1 MARLYVRPMG
11 LLWGEDADDA
21 VEAGEAGRIAG
32 GLAAFTMA
40 EIIRREGREISRER
54 CGFRDIAHRKDQA
67 LRQRLERVQRPRRE
81 IAGLSMSAPLI
92 MGIVN
97 VTPDSFSDGGE
108 CARPEEAIA
117 QGLRLAS
124 EGARIIDIGG
134 ESTRPGSVGVSLA
147 EERLRVLPVV
157 KALAGDDHLVS
168 IDTRKATIM
177 REAALAGAAMINDVS
192 ALRFDSEAALA
203 AAQLKLPVCLMHAR
217 GEPKTMQENPQYE
230 DVVLDVFDALEALI
244 DSAEAAGVERDLI
257 LADPG
262 IGFGKTFLHNLEILQ
277 SLGIYHGLGVPLVFG
292 ASRKSFIGALT
303 GEKAGAERAAGS
315 VGAALAAAA
324 QGAQVLRVHD
334 VKATAQALSV
344 WRAGVAPS
352 HSGL

>member
-1 MARLYVRPMG
+1 MARLYVRPLG

-32 GLAAFTMA
+32 GLAAFTTA
-40 EIIRREGREISRER
+40 EVIGREGAKITRQR
-54 CGFRDIAHRKDQA
+54 CGFRELAQRKEEA
-67 LRQRLERVQRPRRE
+67 LRERLELVQMPRKE
-81 IAGLSMSAPLI
+81 IAGFSMSSPVI

-108 CARPEEAIA
+108 SASPQEAIA
-117 QGLRLAS
+117 HGRRLAR

-134 ESTRPGSVGVSLA
+134 ESTRPGSEGVTAA
-147 EERLRVLPVV
+147 EERARVLPVV
-157 KALAGDDHLVS
+157 KSLTEEGHLVS
-168 IDTRKATIM
+168 IDTRKASIM
-177 REAALAGAAMINDVS
+177 REAARAGAAMINDVS
-192 ALRFDSEAALA
+192 ALQFDGDAAA
-203 AAQLKLPVCLMHAR
+203 TAAQLKLPVCLMHAR
-217 GEPKTMQENPQYE
+217 GTPKTMQENPQYE
-230 DVVLDVFDALEALI
+230 DVVLDVFDALETLI
-244 DSAEAAGVERDLI
+244 ERAQTAGVERRLI

-262 IGFGKTFLHNLEILQ
+262 IGFGKTFRHNLEILR
-277 SLGIYHGLGVPLVFG
+277 SLAIYHGLGVPLVFG

-303 GEKAGAERAAGS
+303 GEKAGSERAAGS

-344 WRAGVAPS
+344 WHAAVAPA

>member
-1 MARLYVRPMG
+1 MARLYVRPLG

-32 GLAAFTMA
+32 GLAAFTIA
-40 EIIRREGREISRER
+40 EIIRRESGKISRER
-54 CGFRDIAHRKDQA
+54 CGFRELGHRTEED
-67 LRQRLERVQRPRRE
+67 LRQRLELVQSPRRE
-81 IAGLSMSAPLI
+81 IAGLSTKAPLI

-108 CARPEEAIA
+108 CAKPEEAIA
-117 QGLRLAS
+117 QGRRLAR

-134 ESTRPGSVGVSLA
+134 ESTRPGSEGVSLA
-147 EERLRVLPVV
+147 EERARVLPVV
-157 KALAGDDHLVS
+157 KALAEEGHMVS

-177 REAALAGAAMINDVS
+177 REAAGAGAVMINDVS
-192 ALRFDSEAALA
+192 ALQFDIEAQAT
-203 AAQLKLPVCLMHAR
+203 AAQLKLPVCLMHAL
-217 GEPKTMQENPQYE
+217 GSPKTMQENPQYE
-230 DVVLDVFDALEALI
+230 DVVLDVFDALERLI
-244 DSAEAAGVERDLI
+244 EGAAAAGVERRLI

-262 IGFGKTFLHNLEILQ
+262 IGFGKTFRHNLEILR

-334 VKATAQALSV
+334 VKSTQQALSV
-344 WRAGVAPS
+344 WNAAVAPA

>member
-1 MARLYVRPMG
+1 MARLYVRPLG

-40 EIIRREGREISRER
+40 EIISREGTTITRER
-54 CGFRDIAHRKDQA
+54 CGFRALARPTEPE
-67 LRQRLERVQRPRRE
+67 LRQRLELVQTPRRD
-81 IAGLSMSAPLI
+81 IAGLSMSSPLI

-108 CARPEEAIA
+108 CASPEEAIA
-117 QGLRLAS
+117 HGRRLAR

-134 ESTRPGSVGVSLA
+134 ESTRPGSEGVPAA
-147 EERLRVLPVV
+147 EERSRVLPVV
-157 KALAGDDHLVS
+157 KNLAEDGHIVS
-168 IDTRKATIM
+168 IDTRKASIM
-177 REAALAGAAMINDVS
+177 REAAKAGAAMINDVS
-192 ALRFDSEAALA
+192 ALQFDSEAASIV
-203 AAQLKLPVCLMHAR
+203 AQLKLPICLMHAR
-217 GEPKTMQENPQYE
+217 GTPKTMQENPQYE
-230 DVVLDVFDALEALI
+230 DVVLDVFDALATLI
-244 DSAEAAGVERDLI
+244 RRAETAGVERSLI

-262 IGFGKTFLHNLEILQ
+262 IGFGKTFRHNLEMTR
-277 SLGIYHGLGVPLVFG
+277 SLAIYHGLGVPLVFG

-344 WRAGVAPS
+344 WRGSVTPAD
-352 HSGL
+352 SGL

>member
-1 MARLYVRPMG
+1 MARLYVRPLG

-21 VEAGEAGRIAG
+21 VKAGEAGRIAG

-40 EIIRREGREISRER
+40 EIISREASKISRER
-54 CGFRDIAHRKDQA
+54 CGFRDVARRSDQA
-67 LRQRLERVQRPRRE
+67 LRHRLQLLQSPRGE
-81 IAGLSMSAPLI
+81 ISGLSMSAPLI

-108 CARPEEAIA
+108 CARPEEAIV
-117 QGLRLAS
+117 QGRRFAGD
-124 EGARIIDIGG
+124 GARIIDIGG
-134 ESTRPGSVGVSLA
+134 ESTRPGSDGVPPA
-147 EERLRVLPVV
+147 EERARVLPVV
-157 KALAGDDHLVS
+157 KALAEEGHMVS

-177 REAALAGAAMINDVS
+177 REAARAGAAMINDVS
-192 ALRFDSEAALA
+192 ALQFDSEAAA
-203 AAQLKLPVCLMHAR
+203 TAAQLKLPVCLMHAR
-217 GEPKTMQENPQYE
+217 GTPKTMQENPQYE
-230 DVVLDVFDALEALI
+230 DVVLDVFDALETLI
-244 DSAEAAGVERDLI
+244 EGAEAAGVERSLI

-262 IGFGKTFLHNLEILQ
+262 IGFGKTFRHNLEILR

-334 VKATAQALSV
+334 VKATQQALSV
-344 WRAGVAPS
+344 WCAAVAPA